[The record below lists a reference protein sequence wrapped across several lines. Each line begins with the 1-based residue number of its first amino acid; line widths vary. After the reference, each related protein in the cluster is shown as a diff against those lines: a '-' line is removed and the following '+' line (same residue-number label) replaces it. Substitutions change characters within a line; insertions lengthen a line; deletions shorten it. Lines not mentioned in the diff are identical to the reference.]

1 MGPPSSWPLL
11 LLGWAAGADL
21 ATMAPVYCPP
31 HAART
36 RGRELCPTDPICAA
50 SVKRFATAKRHA
62 PPRVAVLLRGVAFRN
77 WGSRDTEGSCCRGTE
92 ASQRSVV
99 ESWNEHLFAPLEA
112 RGYEVNIYVAT
123 YRCSNG
129 KDWVERDLLA
139 QLAPRLRGVYL
150 GSYDNT
156 TQSATHA
163 RALELAAAE
172 AASRED
178 QPEGA
183 GDQPAG
189 AGDAARA
196 FEHVFIM
203 RLDMALTRSNLTCLL
218 AQDGPMTRSEA
229 GNADGFSYLPGR
241 FFACAVR
248 ARAAL
253 YYSHDWVA
261 SVLSLAGVDA
271 PAAGAPVLYAHAVG
285 GRAQDACATRAW
297 RHEKRSAETAA
308 RWLRARGRAA
318 AADRAR
324 AACYAARRPSRDYQ
338 NR

>member
-21 ATMAPVYCPP
+21 ATMAPAYCPP

-36 RGRELCPTDPICAA
+36 RGRELCPTDPVCAA
-50 SVKRFATAKRHA
+50 SVQRFATAKRHA

-156 TQSATHA
+156 TQSSTHG
-163 RALELAAAE
+163 RAFELAHAE
-172 AASRED
+172 SSSRED
-178 QPEGA
+178 T
-183 GDQPAG
+183 
-189 AGDAARA
+189 AAEFLGPRPRDRA
-196 FEHVFIM
+196 FEHVFVM
-203 RLDMALTRSNLTCLL
+203 RLDMAITSANLTCL
-218 AQDGPMTRSEA
+218 DENEGPMTKD
-229 GNADGFSYLPGR
+229 GNSDGFAYLPGR
-241 FFACAVR
+241 YFACAVR
-248 ARAAL
+248 TRFAGGYGHDYVAKLLSVAGDDAPPRKPAL
-253 YYSHDWVA
+253 YYPH
-261 SVLSLAGVDA
+261 LAGDDQGSVC
-271 PAAGAPVLYAHAVG
+271 G
-285 GRAQDACATRAW
+285 W
-297 RHEKRSAETAA
+297 RWRKRSAEAA
-308 RWLRARGRAA
+308 GGPREECYVPRRAEREYVPGV
-318 AADRAR
+318 
-324 AACYAARRPSRDYQ
+324 
-338 NR
+338 

>member
-92 ASQRSVV
+92 AAQRSVV
-99 ESWNEHLFAPLEA
+99 ESWDEHLFAPLEA

-129 KDWVERDLLA
+129 KDWVERDLLS

-203 RLDMALTRSNLTCLL
+203 RLDMALTRSTVWKSKFYGAFVLNHRVVL
-218 AQDGPMTRSEA
+218 
-229 GNADGFSYLPGR
+229 
-241 FFACAVR
+241 R
-248 ARAAL
+248 AI
-253 YYSHDWVA
+253 
-261 SVLSLAGVDA
+261 DA
-271 PAAGAPVLYAHAVG
+271 TP
-285 GRAQDACATRAW
+285 
-297 RHEKRSAETAA
+297 A
-308 RWLRARGRAA
+308 RWRGDAGSSPL
-318 AADRAR
+318 DRAR
-324 AACYAARRPSRDYQ
+324 TAASSPRSAPEALVDFHTGGRI
-338 NR
+338 

>member
-1 MGPPSSWPLL
+1 MGPPSWPL

-50 SVKRFATAKRHA
+50 SVKRFAAAPRRA

-163 RALELAAAE
+163 RALELAHAE
-172 AASRED
+172 SSSRED

-183 GDQPAG
+183 GDQPEGAGDQPAG
-189 AGDAARA
+189 ASDAARA

-203 RLDMALTRSNLTCLL
+203 RLDMALTRSTVWKSKFYGAFLL
-218 AQDGPMTRSEA
+218 NRRVV
-229 GNADGFSYLPGR
+229 L
-241 FFACAVR
+241 R
-248 ARAAL
+248 AI
-253 YYSHDWVA
+253 
-261 SVLSLAGVDA
+261 DA
-271 PAAGAPVLYAHAVG
+271 TP
-285 GRAQDACATRAW
+285 
-297 RHEKRSAETAA
+297 A
-308 RWLRARGRAA
+308 RWRGDAGSSPL
-318 AADRAR
+318 DRAR
-324 AACYAARRPSRDYQ
+324 TAASSPRHDLAPDTLIDSHTGGRI
-338 NR
+338 

>member
-50 SVKRFATAKRHA
+50 SVKRFAAAARHA

-139 QLAPRLRGVYL
+139 QLAPRLRVVYL

-156 TQSATHA
+156 TQSSTHA
-163 RALELAAAE
+163 RRQL
-172 AASRED
+172 
-178 QPEGA
+178 
-183 GDQPAG
+183 
-189 AGDAARA
+189 
-196 FEHVFIM
+196 
-203 RLDMALTRSNLTCLL
+203 
-218 AQDGPMTRSEA
+218 
-229 GNADGFSYLPGR
+229 
-241 FFACAVR
+241 
-248 ARAAL
+248 
-253 YYSHDWVA
+253 
-261 SVLSLAGVDA
+261 
-271 PAAGAPVLYAHAVG
+271 
-285 GRAQDACATRAW
+285 
-297 RHEKRSAETAA
+297 
-308 RWLRARGRAA
+308 
-318 AADRAR
+318 
-324 AACYAARRPSRDYQ
+324 
-338 NR
+338 

>member
-36 RGRELCPTDPICAA
+36 RGRELCPTDAVCAA

-62 PPRVAVLLRGVAFRN
+62 PPRVAILLRGVAFRN

-156 TQSATHA
+156 TQSSTHG
-163 RALELAAAE
+163 RAFELAHAE
-172 AASRED
+172 SSSRED
-178 QPEGA
+178 T
-183 GDQPAG
+183 
-189 AGDAARA
+189 AAEFLGPRPRDRA

-203 RLDMALTRSNLTCLL
+203 RLDMAITAANLTCLFENE
-218 AQDGPMTRSEA
+218 GPMTKD
-229 GNADGFSYLPGR
+229 GNSDGFAYLPGR
-241 FFACAVR
+241 YFACAVR
-248 ARAAL
+248 TRFAGGYGHDYVAKLLSVAGDDAPPQKPAL
-253 YYSHDWVA
+253 YYPH
-261 SVLSLAGVDA
+261 LAGDDQGSVC
-271 PAAGAPVLYAHAVG
+271 G
-285 GRAQDACATRAW
+285 W
-297 RHEKRSAETAA
+297 RWRKRSAETAGGP
-308 RWLRARGRAA
+308 REECYVPRRAEREYVPGV
-318 AADRAR
+318 
-324 AACYAARRPSRDYQ
+324 
-338 NR
+338 

>member
-1 MGPPSSWPLL
+1 MGPPSWPL

-129 KDWVERDLLA
+129 KDWVERDLLS

-163 RALELAAAE
+163 RALELAHAE
-172 AASRED
+172 SSSRED

-183 GDQPAG
+183 GDQPEGAGDQPAG
-189 AGDAARA
+189 ASDAARA

-203 RLDMALTRSNLTCLL
+203 RLDMALTRSTVWK
-218 AQDGPMTRSEA
+218 SK
-229 GNADGFSYLPGR
+229 FY
-241 FFACAVR
+241 
-248 ARAAL
+248 
-253 YYSHDWVA
+253 
-261 SVLSLAGVDA
+261 
-271 PAAGAPVLYAHAVG
+271 GAF
-285 GRAQDACATRAW
+285 C
-297 RHEKRSAETAA
+297 
-308 RWLRARGRAA
+308 
-318 AADRAR
+318 
-324 AACYAARRPSRDYQ
+324 
-338 NR
+338 